1 MKFMI
6 VGITNMRLNHM
17 ISDHIKVLTK
27 TMPLVLKEVSTI
39 TQVLMDPQ
47 LLVEDLTTDIGEET
61 KKRRSSGVPLTS
73 PGYLIDK

>member
-1 MKFMI
+1 
-6 VGITNMRLNHM
+6 M

-73 PGYLIDK
+73 QGYLIDK